1 MHKVTKSDLD
11 ASVVIGTRPELIK
24 LAPVL
29 RALGQADR
37 RIRVVLSGQ
46 HQDLMTRLLTDLEI
60 IHDVDL
66 AVMRPRQSLNE
77 LCGRLFTAFH
87 AEFSA
92 HRPHR
97 VIVQGDTT
105 TAMVATLAAFHTG
118 IPVGHVEAGLRSHR
132 LNNPFPEEANR
143 QLVGRLARWHFAP
156 THSAASNLMHEG
168 VPDHSV
174 WVTGN
179 TVIDNL
185 KWVLSRGLGQSQFP
199 VATGRRKVLL
209 TLHRRESQGRVML
222 ALARTLAALA
232 YELELDVV
240 VPVHPSPAVRSSL
253 LPELEG
259 HPNVIVR
266 PPLDYLDFVA
276 TMADCHFVITDSGGV
291 QEEAPWLGK
300 PVLVCRETTERT
312 EAVDAGVAQL
322 IGTRSADLRTWVNRI
337 CNDSTLY
344 ATMSRRVSPYGD
356 GRAAERIVEVLFL
369 PAQENLACVLPT
381 YRDPIP
387 ESHNAV
393 ITDELANYFSGSP
406 RYNEREN
413 SSGITSAYGSTHG
426 LAGAPIDEAVDQR

>member
-1 MHKVTKSDLD
+1 MHKVTTSGLD

-29 RALGQADR
+29 RALGQADH

-46 HQDLMTRLLTDLEI
+46 HQDLVTQLLADLEI

-66 AVMRPRQSLNE
+66 AVMRSRQSLNE
-77 LCGRLFTAFH
+77 LCGRLFTALH
-87 AEFSA
+87 EELSA

-105 TAMVATLAAFHTG
+105 TAMVTTLAAFHAG
-118 IPVGHVEAGLRSHR
+118 IPVGHVEAGLRSYR
-132 LNNPFPEEANR
+132 LDNPFPEEANR

-156 THSAASNLMHEG
+156 THSAASNLMLEG

-209 TLHRRESQGRVML
+209 TLHRRESQGSVML
-222 ALARTLAALA
+222 ALAQTLAALA

-300 PVLVCRETTERT
+300 PVLVCRETTERK

-322 IGTRSADLRTWVNRI
+322 IGTRSADLRTWVTRL
-337 CNDSTLY
+337 CNDSALY
-344 ATMSRRVSPYGD
+344 ATMSRRVSLYGD
-356 GRAAERIVEVLFL
+356 GRAAERIIEVLFP
-369 PAQENLACVLPT
+369 PAQENLACVSPPHQ
-381 YRDPIP
+381 DPAP
-387 ESHNAV
+387 EPNNAV
-393 ITDELANYFSGSP
+393 ITSDLTHCFSGPS
-406 RYNEREN
+406 RYNESED
-413 SSGITSAYGSTHG
+413 SSGLTSANG
-426 LAGAPIDEAVDQR
+426 